1 MKIGAAPPAA
11 RCGGEIRRRSESRGE
26 REREKLERETR
37 ESEGGGRV
45 D

>member
-26 REREKLERETR
+26 REKLERETR